1 MSLQLR
7 IRERS
12 PSASAHQMI
21 IIELDDDY
29 RFAPLVALIDTALT
43 QGRRV
48 RLRTRDQH
56 TITLRAEQLQT
67 VAVREHR

>member
-1 MSLQLR
+1 
-7 IRERS
+7 
-12 PSASAHQMI
+12 MI